1 MEEHN
6 ESERNLGI
14 LAQEVLGRIISDPDF
29 RQRFLD
35 KSAALEGEMAPT
47 DGDDVTGY
55 RMPRNLIVDP
65 MKAALGADLELLR
78 PLKLWLDVCR
88 SMGILHT
95 NPTTTSGPGPIEDR
109 QRQPVSDRPSSC

>member
-1 MEEHN
+1 MN
-6 ESERNLGI
+6 EQNENERDLGI
-14 LAQEVLGRIISDPDF
+14 LAQEVLGRIITDPDF
-29 RQRFLD
+29 RQRFID
-35 KSAALEGEMAPT
+35 KSTELMGKT
-47 DGDDVTGY
+47 DPSVGDDVTGY
-55 RMPRNLIVDP
+55 HMPRNLIVDP

-109 QRQPVSDRPSSC
+109 HRQPVSNRPTSC